1 MEQYEMEEQYREY
14 LFVLGEAIR
23 RMERPEVEVP
33 HEVFVERF
41 CEGGYSHDQEV
52 AL

>member
-1 MEQYEMEEQYREY
+1 MSSEQQYELMEQYEQHLRI
-14 LFVLGEAIR
+14 LDEAIR

-41 CEGGYSHDQEV
+41 REEGHGNV
-52 AL
+52 